1 MVICISDG
9 EVVNRCTDCVAEH
22 FIYSVVIV
30 PNVISA
36 LCSGFIYPSR
46 KLSVAVDN
54 KLDIA
59 GKSQIFINNFGV
71 EDQRKQSLLFIKS
84 VFPDVDI

>member
-1 MVICISDG
+1 
-9 EVVNRCTDCVAEH
+9 
-22 FIYSVVIV
+22 
-30 PNVISA
+30 
-36 LCSGFIYPSR
+36 
-46 KLSVAVDN
+46 LSVAVDN

-71 EDQRKQSLLFIKS
+71 EDQRKQSLLFMKS